1 MKRSQL
7 RRAVTPHPED
17 HGNWQWETPHLT
29 LASGKR
35 LHNYGKSWKDP
46 PFLIAIY
53 VRLPEGKIWKITKG
67 NCS

>member
-35 LHNYGKSWKDP
+35 LHKTMERSTIFNSY
-46 PFLIAIY
+46 IY
-53 VRLPEGKIWKITKG
+53 VKLPEGKIWKITKG